1 MAKNEQRMWEKT
13 EVSTRNCY
21 NAINCQGTVY
31 CRIGIYGEPGQTW
44 YVDYQGEVIPFS
56 NSTLILKRQA
66 QGDWSLYDSDNNGL
80 NTQRVAS
87 RGVLFSSCRNCSNFD
102 NDW

>member
-21 NAINCQGTVY
+21 NAVNCQGAVY
-31 CRIGIYGEPGQTW
+31 CRIGIYGEPGQTKKMNTMSVVLP
-44 YVDYQGEVIPFS
+44 Y
-56 NSTLILKRQA
+56 T
-66 QGDWSLYDSDNNGL
+66 WSLYDSDNNGL